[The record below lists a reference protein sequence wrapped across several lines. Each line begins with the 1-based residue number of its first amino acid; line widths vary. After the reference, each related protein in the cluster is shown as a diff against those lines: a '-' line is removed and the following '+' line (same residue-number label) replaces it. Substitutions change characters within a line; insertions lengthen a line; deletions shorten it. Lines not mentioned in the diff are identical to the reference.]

1 MGRAGRRGNSMS
13 ETNDYFIRKILRKY
27 LVPTILTLLG
37 TTAAS
42 FANNILAGRMLGRE
56 ALTSMNIVSSFS
68 FLFAMLGCLI
78 SIGGASCAS
87 VAIGRQ
93 DREKANACATLAL
106 VFSIAVPLLISI
118 PLLVFFKRFFL
129 LLGADMSLYTYCAD
143 YAHVMLLF
151 GFLTTLMYYPFNF
164 LRLDGRGTLATV
176 VFGMMAVVDILLALL
191 FHRMGLGLLGFALAV
206 MISTGAADLAAL
218 ALLYL
223 PSRSTIR
230 LGKIPRGAF
239 LPLTGDIV
247 SRGSASGLNNLCN
260 MFRTMLLNAWILTFV
275 GKEGASVFA
284 VACSVLNL
292 TTATVFGVAQTV
304 SPLAGIFYGEK
315 DEVSIRMLMKRAA
328 AYAAL
333 IHIVLFLVTF
343 PAAGR
348 IAGFFGMKAEPLAS
362 RAASAVRWVTL
373 SLIPA
378 AVVNVFIYYYMTL
391 RKTVLSCVLTFA
403 RAFGFTALF
412 IRFIIII
419 GKSGHLYIGFVLSEL
434 ASLLLVWLLAAVERR
449 RHPDC
454 KGILLLEGTQSEN
467 TLSFSVQNTAEG
479 AVRASQEMADFC
491 RQNEVKKSLAGF
503 LPMALEELL
512 VIVNEHC
519 LQGRGV
525 QYIDVRILF
534 DEDGLLMRIR
544 CDGKI
549 FNPVAWYE
557 KRSSAMTRE
566 ELMMDELLGM
576 KMVIAKAKNVQFQ
589 NTFGVNNIIV
599 VV

>member
-1 MGRAGRRGNSMS
+1 MS
-13 ETNDYFIRKILRKY
+13 ETNDYFVKKILRKY

-37 TTAAS
+37 TTVAS
-42 FANNILAGRMLGRE
+42 FANNILAGRMLGRD

-93 DREKANACATLAL
+93 DRERADACATLAL
-106 VFSIAVPLLISI
+106 VFSIAVPLLISL
-118 PLLVFFKRFFL
+118 PLLVFFKSFFIMI
-129 LLGADMSLYTYCAD
+129 GADMSLYTYCAD

-164 LRLDGRGTLATV
+164 LRLDGRGSWATV
-176 VFGMMAVVDILLALL
+176 VFGMMAVVDILLALA
-191 FHRMGLGLLGFALAV
+191 FQRMGLGLLGFALAV
-206 MISTGAADLAAL
+206 VISTGAADLAAL

-223 PSRSTIR
+223 PARGTVR
-230 LGKIPRGAF
+230 LGRIPDGTF
-239 LPLTGDIV
+239 LSLTSDIV
-247 SRGSASGLNNLCN
+247 LRGSASGLNNLCN

-275 GKEGASVFA
+275 GQEGAGVFA

-315 DEVSIRMLMKRAA
+315 DEVSLRMLMKK
-328 AYAAL
+328 
-333 IHIVLFLVTF
+333 
-343 PAAGR
+343 AGAGQ
-348 IAGFFGMKAEPLAS
+348 IAGFFGMTAEPLAS
-362 RAASAVRWVTL
+362 RAADAVRWVAL

-378 AVVNVFIYYYMTL
+378 AVVNVFIYYYVTL
-391 RKTVLSCVLTFA
+391 RKTLMSCVLTFA

-412 IRFIIII
+412 VRFIIMT
-419 GKSGHLYIGFVLSEL
+419 GRPEYLYTGFVLSEL
-434 ASLLLVWLLAAVERR
+434 ASLGLVWLLAAVERR
-449 RHPDC
+449 RNPGC
-454 KGILLLEGTQSEN
+454 RGILLLEGTQSAN
-467 TLSFSVQNTAEG
+467 TISFSVQNTAEG
-479 AVRASQEMADFC
+479 AVRASQEMEEFC
-491 RQNEVKKSLAGF
+491 RENNVKKSLSRF

-519 LQGRGV
+519 LRGRGV
-525 QYIDVRILF
+525 QYVDVRILF

-557 KRSSAMTRE
+557 KRSSTMTQE
-566 ELMMDELLGM
+566 ELLMDDLLGM
-576 KMVIAKAKNVQFQ
+576 KMVIAKAKSVHFH
-589 NTFGVNNIIV
+589 NIIV

>member
-1 MGRAGRRGNSMS
+1 MGRAGLRGNSMS

-378 AVVNVFIYYYMTL
+378 AVVNVFIYYYVTL

-412 IRFIIII
+412 IRFIIMI
-419 GKSGHLYIGFVLSEL
+419 GKPGHLYIGFVLSEL
-434 ASLLLVWLLAAVERR
+434 ASLLLVWLLAVVERR
-449 RHPDC
+449 RHPGC

-557 KRSSAMTRE
+557 KRSSAMTQE

>member
-1 MGRAGRRGNSMS
+1 MS

-118 PLLVFFKRFFL
+118 PLLVFFKHFFL

-378 AVVNVFIYYYMTL
+378 AVVNVFIYYYVTL

-412 IRFIIII
+412 IRFIIMI
-419 GKSGHLYIGFVLSEL
+419 GKPGHLYIGFVLSEL

-449 RHPDC
+449 RHPGC

-566 ELMMDELLGM
+566 ELMMDDLLGM

>member
-1 MGRAGRRGNSMS
+1 MS
-13 ETNDYFIRKILRKY
+13 ETNDYFVKKILRKY
-27 LVPTILTLLG
+27 LVPTVLTLLG
-37 TTAAS
+37 TTVAS
-42 FANNILAGRMLGRE
+42 FANNILAGRMLGRD

-93 DREKANACATLAL
+93 DRERADACATLAL
-106 VFSIAVPLLISI
+106 VFSIAVPLLISL
-118 PLLVFFKRFFL
+118 PLLVFFKSFFIMI
-129 LLGADMSLYTYCAD
+129 GADLSLYTYCAD

-164 LRLDGRGTLATV
+164 LRLDGRGSWATV
-176 VFGMMAVVDILLALL
+176 VFGMMAVVDILLALA
-191 FHRMGLGLLGFALAV
+191 FQRMGLGLLGFALAV
-206 MISTGAADLAAL
+206 VISTGAADLAAL

-223 PSRSTIR
+223 PARGTVR
-230 LGKIPRGAF
+230 LGRIPDGTF
-239 LPLTGDIV
+239 LSLTSDIV
-247 SRGSASGLNNLCN
+247 LRGSASGLNNLCN

-275 GKEGASVFA
+275 GQEGAGVFA

-378 AVVNVFIYYYMTL
+378 AVVNVFIYYYVTL

-412 IRFIIII
+412 IRFIIMI
-419 GKSGHLYIGFVLSEL
+419 GKPGHLYIGFVLSEL

-449 RHPDC
+449 RHPGC

-491 RQNEVKKSLAGF
+491 RQNEVKKSLARF

>member
-1 MGRAGRRGNSMS
+1 MS
-13 ETNDYFIRKILRKY
+13 ETNDYFIKKILRKY

-37 TTAAS
+37 TTVAS
-42 FANNILAGRMLGRE
+42 FANNILAGRLLGRD

-87 VAIGRQ
+87 IAIGRQ
-93 DREKANACATLAL
+93 EREKADACATLAL

-118 PLLVFFKRFFL
+118 PLLIFFKSFFL
-129 LLGADMSLYTYCAD
+129 MIGADISLYAYCAD
-143 YAHVMLLF
+143 YARVMLLF

-164 LRLDGRGTLATV
+164 LRLDGRGSLATI
-176 VFGMMAVVDILLALL
+176 VFGLMAVLDILLALA

-230 LGKIPRGAF
+230 LGRIPREDI
-239 LPLTGDIV
+239 LPLTSDIV
-247 SRGSASGLNNLCN
+247 LRGSASGLNNLCN
-260 MFRTMLLNAWILTFV
+260 MFRTMLLNAWILTLV
-275 GKEGASVFA
+275 GQEGASVFA
-284 VACSVLNL
+284 VACSVINL

-315 DEVSIRMLMKRAA
+315 DDVSIRMLMKRAVI
-328 AYAAL
+328 YAAL
-333 IHIVLFLVTF
+333 IHIFLFLAAF

-348 IAGFFGMKAEPLAS
+348 IAGFFGMTAEPLAS

-378 AVVNVFIYYYMTL
+378 AVVNVFIYYYVTL
-391 RKTVLSCVLTFA
+391 RKTLMSCVLTFA

-412 IRFIIII
+412 IRFIIIM
-419 GKSGHLYIGFVLSEL
+419 GKSEYLYVGFVLSEL
-434 ASLLLVWLLAAVERR
+434 ASLALVWLLAAAERR
-449 RHPDC
+449 KHPGC
-454 KGILLLEGTQSEN
+454 RGILLLEEKQSEN
-467 TLSFSVQNTAEG
+467 AISFSVQNTAEG

-491 RQNEVKKSLAGF
+491 RKNEVKKFLARF

-512 VIVNEHC
+512 VIVNDNC
-519 LQGRGV
+519 LKGRGL

-534 DEDGLLMRIR
+534 DEEGILMRIR
-544 CDGKI
+544 CGGKI
-549 FNPVAWYE
+549 FNPVVWYE
-557 KRSSAMTRE
+557 KRSRTMTQE
-566 ELMMDELLGM
+566 ELLMDDLLGM
-576 KMVIAKAKNVQFQ
+576 KMVIAKAKSVQFQ

-599 VV
+599 VA